1 MNPEGAMLRFHHLI
15 GILTALA
22 LAVTL
27 WGMAADAQKRPGRKA
42 VQKEAP
48 KPVVIVPDAKEGR
61 KAYRRAYWTTTGL
74 TCIHCHADFNEK
86 KDPLDTKIRPGHSLY
101 NSAHR
106 AIWRDYRGENIL
118 DLKLAMK
125 VCIDTWMVRPD
136 TAAMRADSLRADSLR
151 KAEARLKKLR
161 RGRKKASAEEAPSP
175 DTTVVRPVWDHTR
188 IMADVAAYLEEI
200 SPEAQSKP
208 IEAVRAQTIPG
219 DLALQQGNLGRGK
232 TLYERSC
239 SICHA
244 NGPAP
249 SLYRNGYTP
258 RQIAKKVR
266 GLSPEGIAGVI
277 MPAFSLDRL
286 SNLELLDVVAYVV
299 KM

>member
-1 MNPEGAMLRFHHLI
+1 MPRFHRLI
-15 GILTALA
+15 IALILSTSVL
-22 LAVTL
+22 TL
-27 WGMAADAQKRPGRKA
+27 WGLSANAQRKGHARGAPEEEPRPA
-42 VQKEAP
+42 E
-48 KPVVIVPDAKEGR
+48 IVPDAKEGR
-61 KAYRRAYWTTTGL
+61 KAYRRAHWTTTGL

-86 KDPLDTKIRPGHSLY
+86 KDPLDTKIRPAHPLY

-125 VCIDTWMVRPD
+125 VCIDTWIVKPD
-136 TAAMRADSLRADSLR
+136 TAAMRADSIRADSLR
-151 KAEARLKKLR
+151 KVEEKLR
-161 RGRKKASAEEAPSP
+161 RQRRGKKPVELPPP
-175 DTTVVRPVWDHTR
+175 DTTAFKPAWDYTR
-188 IMADVAAYLEEI
+188 IAADIASYLEEI

-208 IEAVRAQTIPG
+208 VEVVRTETIPS
-219 DLALQQGNLGRGK
+219 DPALQQGNLARGK
-232 TLYERSC
+232 VIYERSC

-244 NGPAP
+244 SGPAP

-258 RQIAKKVR
+258 RQIARKVR

-286 SNLELLDVVAYVV
+286 SNLDLVDVVAYVV
-299 KM
+299 RM

>member
-1 MNPEGAMLRFHHLI
+1 MLRFHYLI
-15 GILTALA
+15 IALTVSTIAL
-22 LAVTL
+22 TL
-27 WGMAADAQKRPGRKA
+27 HGLSADAQRKGHPKA
-42 VQKEAP
+42 VKKEAP
-48 KPVVIVPDAKEGR
+48 KPVEIVPDAKEGR

-86 KDPLDTKIRPGHSLY
+86 KDPLDTKLRPGHTLY
-101 NSAHR
+101 DSAHR

-125 VCIDTWMVRPD
+125 VCIDTWIVKPD
-136 TAAMRADSLRADSLR
+136 TAAMRADSIRADSLK
-151 KAEARLKKLR
+151 KAEAKLKKLK
-161 RGRKKASAEEAPSP
+161 RGRKLVKPEETPPP
-175 DTTVVRPVWDHTR
+175 DTTNVSPVCDYGK
-188 IMADVAAYLEEI
+188 IVADIAAYLEEI

-208 IEAVRAQTIPG
+208 IDVSRTQTLL
-219 DLALQQGNLGRGK
+219 DELVLQAGNQPRGK
-232 TLYERSC
+232 AIYQHPC

-249 SLYRNGYTP
+249 SLYRNGFTP

-266 GLSPEGIAGVI
+266 GLSPEGIAGVL

-286 SNLELLDVVAYVV
+286 TNLELVDVVAYVV
-299 KM
+299 RM

>member
-1 MNPEGAMLRFHHLI
+1 MLRFHHLI
-15 GILTALA
+15 FALIAATFVLTLH
-22 LAVTL
+22 
-27 WGMAADAQKRPGRKA
+27 GMSADAQRKGHQKA
-42 VQKEAP
+42 VKKEEA
-48 KPVVIVPDAKEGR
+48 KPVEIVSDAKEGR
-61 KAYRRAYWTTTGL
+61 KAYRRAHWTTTGL

-101 NSAHR
+101 DSAHR

-125 VCIDTWMVRPD
+125 VCIDTWIVKPD
-136 TAAMRADSLRADSLR
+136 TAAMRADSIRADSLR
-151 KAEARLKKLR
+151 KVEAKLKKLR
-161 RGRKKASAEEAPSP
+161 RGRKLVKTEETPPP
-175 DTTVVRPVWDHTR
+175 DTTNVAPVWDYTR
-188 IMADVAAYLEEI
+188 IAADIAAYLEEI

-208 IEAVRAQTIPG
+208 IEVVRTQTLLS
-219 DLALQQGNLGRGK
+219 DLVLQQGNPARGK
-232 TLYERSC
+232 IIYDRSC

-244 NGPAP
+244 SGPAP

-258 RQIAKKVR
+258 RQIARKVR

-286 SNLELLDVVAYVV
+286 TNLELVDVVAYVV
-299 KM
+299 RM

>member
-1 MNPEGAMLRFHHLI
+1 MLRFHHLI
-15 GILTALA
+15 IALTVSTVAL
-22 LAVTL
+22 TL
-27 WGMAADAQKRPGRKA
+27 HGMSADAQRKGHPKA
-42 VQKEAP
+42 VKKEAP
-48 KPVVIVPDAKEGR
+48 KPVEIVPDAKEGR

-86 KDPLDTKIRPGHSLY
+86 KDPLDTKLRPGHTLY
-101 NSAHR
+101 DSAHR

-125 VCIDTWMVRPD
+125 VCIDTWIVKPD
-136 TAAMRADSLRADSLR
+136 TAAMRADSIRADSLK
-151 KAEARLKKLR
+151 KAEAKLKKLK
-161 RGRKKASAEEAPSP
+161 RGRKLVKSEETPPP
-175 DTTVVRPVWDHTR
+175 DTTNVSPVWDYVR
-188 IMADVAAYLEEI
+188 IVADIAAYLEEI

-208 IEAVRAQTIPG
+208 IDVSRTQTLLG
-219 DLALQQGNLGRGK
+219 DLVLQQGNPARGK
-232 TLYERSC
+232 VIYERSC

-266 GLSPEGIAGVI
+266 GLSPEGIAGVL

-286 SNLELLDVVAYVV
+286 TNLELVDVVAYVV
-299 KM
+299 RM

>member
-1 MNPEGAMLRFHHLI
+1 MLRFHHLI
-15 GILTALA
+15 FTLIALTLLA
-22 LAVTL
+22 TL
-27 WGMAADAQKRPGRKA
+27 WGMAADAQRKGHPKA
-42 VQKEAP
+42 AKKEAP
-48 KPVVIVPDAKEGR
+48 KPVEIVPDPKEGR

-86 KDPLDTKIRPGHSLY
+86 KDPLDAKIRPAHPLY

-125 VCIDTWMVRPD
+125 VCIDTWIVRPD
-136 TAAMRADSLRADSLR
+136 TAAMRADSIRADSLR
-151 KAEARLKKLR
+151 KAEAKLKKLN
-161 RGRKKASAEEAPSP
+161 RGKKKMEIPPP
-175 DTTVVRPVWDHTR
+175 DTTAFTPAWDYTK
-188 IMADVAAYLEEI
+188 IVTDIAAYLEEV

-208 IEAVRAQTIPG
+208 IEVVRTQTIPNDLVLQQG
-219 DLALQQGNLGRGK
+219 DLARGK
-232 TLYERSC
+232 VIYERSC
-239 SICHA
+239 GICHA

-258 RQIAKKVR
+258 RQVARKIR

-286 SNLELLDVVAYVV
+286 SNLDLLDIVAYVV
-299 KM
+299 RM

>member
-1 MNPEGAMLRFHHLI
+1 MLRFYHL
-15 GILTALA
+15 TFALA
-22 LAVTL
+22 ALTLVVTL
-27 WGMAADAQKRPGRKA
+27 SGMVADAQKRGHRKSPA
-42 VQKEAP
+42 KEEA
-48 KPVVIVPDAKEGR
+48 KPPAEVVGDPKEGR

-125 VCIDTWMVRPD
+125 VCIDTWIVVPD
-136 TAAMRADSLRADSLR
+136 TAAMRADSIRADSLA
-151 KAEARLKKLR
+151 KAEAKLKKMK
-161 RGRKKASAEEAPSP
+161 RGKGKKKEEAPP
-175 DTTVVRPVWDHTR
+175 DTTMQPPKPVWDYTR
-188 IMADVAAYLEEI
+188 IMADIAAYLEEI
-200 SPEAQSKP
+200 SPELQSKP
-208 IEAVRAQTIPG
+208 IDVVRTQTIPNDQVLRQG
-219 DLALQQGNLGRGK
+219 DLARGK
-232 TLYERSC
+232 AIYERSC
-239 SICHA
+239 GICHA

-258 RQIAKKVR
+258 RQIAKKIR
-266 GLSPEGIAGVI
+266 GLSPEGIAGVL

-286 SNLELLDVVAYVV
+286 SNLDLINIVAYAVR
-299 KM
+299 M